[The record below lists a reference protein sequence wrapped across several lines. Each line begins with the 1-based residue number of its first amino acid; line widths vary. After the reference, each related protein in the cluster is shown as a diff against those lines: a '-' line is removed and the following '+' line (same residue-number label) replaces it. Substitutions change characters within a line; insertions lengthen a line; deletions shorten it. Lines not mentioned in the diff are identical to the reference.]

1 MFSRLKFDFT
11 RRCYFLFGVA
21 MLSITWLASTVIN
34 IQTSELDKNQNV
46 NDKEGLI
53 SETILPQRG
62 RIMDAREE
70 ILTNN
75 QFSHTLIVD
84 GHQVTDPKTICT
96 TLGYAIAVHSERWAK
111 ATTDKDKTK
120 VARYFRS
127 KLLAQA
133 LNDKES
139 DKEHSLAQILISE
152 EPTHSDSSTKQDDK
166 YLPEVVRDYQ
176 YAFLDYAAELLCPYL
191 TGISKEDFIAKVKKQ
206 DGSIPKGRI
215 VICKNLASWQVEKIK
230 EIIDHGRIVGIRLEE
245 SSKRVYSS
253 PECLTHVIG
262 YIAHTA
268 ESGPYPI
275 ALAGLEKELDD
286 LLMGRNGLR
295 QYRKDN
301 NNRIIPSKDSN
312 FIDAVDG
319 QNVRLSVNMDYQ
331 AIIEE
336 ELDAALN
343 IYTDETHKPRGC
355 IIVIEPKTGSIL
367 AIASRPHYNL
377 NTRKGISEGAF
388 HYAVQGLYEPGSTFK
403 VIAATA
409 AVDSGKA
416 KFDTPISCRP
426 CTDHGVRVVTDSPR
440 SLGDTNVAGVLRVSS
455 NPGAYRVAQKAGPEI
470 YEEYIRKFGL
480 REPVDI
486 QLSGAAKP
494 QMQPIFKEETEPNGK
509 KKKIPQWTNFSRLT
523 YGYATTVSPLHIAMI
538 YATIANNGVRMKPR
552 LIDGIYHNNGTFQYN
567 PPVEICRV
575 MKESTAKGLKD
586 ALFHVTDNNG
596 TAKNAR
602 VPDYDV
608 GGKTGTAHKTKPSGG
623 YYTDRYTVSFV
634 GMLPAHDPRFIC
646 LVVIEDPTTA
656 LHKVGGG
663 SVCAPIFRKVATRLA
678 AVMNIPKTGNNNG
691 KPPKPYDPFKN
702 KKKTTVSSTKK
713 PS

>member
-1 MFSRLKFDFT
+1 
-11 RRCYFLFGVA
+11 
-21 MLSITWLASTVIN
+21 MLSITWLALTVIN

-53 SETILPQRG
+53 SEIILPQRG

-75 QFSHTLIVD
+75 QFSHILTVD
-84 GHQVTDPKTICT
+84 GYQITDPKTICT
-96 TLGYAIAVHSERWAK
+96 TLGYAMAVHSDRWAK
-111 ATTDKDKTK
+111 ATTEKDKTK

-133 LNDKES
+133 LNDKEG

-152 EPTHSDSSTKQDDK
+152 TPAHSDSSPKQDDK

-176 YAFLDYAAELLCPYL
+176 NAYLDYAADMLSPYL
-191 TGISKEDFIAKVKKQ
+191 KGITREEFIAKVKKP
-206 DGSIPKGRI
+206 DGSIPKRRV

-230 EIIDHGRIVGIRLEE
+230 EIINHGRLVGIRLEE

-286 LLMGRNGLR
+286 QLMGRPGLR

-301 NNRIIPSKDSN
+301 NNRIIPSKDSKFN
-312 FIDAVDG
+312 DAVDG
-319 QNVRLSVNMDYQ
+319 HNVRLTVNMDYQ

-343 IYTDETHKPRGC
+343 IYTDETHKPKGC
-355 IIVIEPKTGSIL
+355 IIVVEPKTGSIL
-367 AIASRPHYNL
+367 AMASRPHYNL

-416 KFDTPISCRP
+416 KFETRISCSP
-426 CTDHGVRVVTDSPR
+426 CTDHNVQVVTDKPR
-440 SLGDTNVAGVLRVSS
+440 SLGDTDVAGVLRVSS
-455 NPGAYRVAQKAGPEI
+455 NPGAYRIAQKAGPEI
-470 YEEYIRKFGL
+470 YEDYLLKFGL
-480 REPVDI
+480 LEPVNI
-486 QLSGAAKP
+486 QLSGAPKP
-494 QMQPIFKEETEPNGK
+494 QTQPLKTTSKDANGK
-509 KKKIPQWTNFSRLT
+509 EKITHYWTNFSRIS
-523 YGYATTVSPLHIAMI
+523 YGYATMVSPLHIAMV

-552 LIDGIYHNNGTFQYN
+552 LIDGIYHNNGSFQHT
-567 PPVEICRV
+567 PPEEICRV

-586 ALFHVTDNNG
+586 ALFHVTDDNG

-608 GGKTGTAHKTKPSGG
+608 GGKTGTAHKTRPGG
-623 YYTDRYTVSFV
+623 YYSDRYTVSFV
-634 GMLPAHDPRFIC
+634 GMLPAHDPRFVC
-646 LVVIEDPTTA
+646 LVVIDDPTTA

-691 KPPKPYDPFKN
+691 KPPQPYDPFKN
-702 KKKTTVSSTKK
+702 KKKPSVSSTKK